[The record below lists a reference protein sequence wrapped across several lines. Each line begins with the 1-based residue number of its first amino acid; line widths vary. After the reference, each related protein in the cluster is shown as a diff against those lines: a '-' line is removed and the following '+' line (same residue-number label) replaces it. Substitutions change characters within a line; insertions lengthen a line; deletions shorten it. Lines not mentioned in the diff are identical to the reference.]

1 MSDSLRILSR
11 VIRLD
16 PFSMSSRVPNHAPEY
31 VPADQVVNEAFS
43 AVLRQGRR
51 QDPLYR
57 IRKLLLMAAE
67 QLTERG

>member
-1 MSDSLRILSR
+1 
-11 VIRLD
+11 
-16 PFSMSSRVPNHAPEY
+16 MSSRVPNHAPEY